1 MKMLE
6 IVCNPR
12 RPSLGATL
20 AREVGERLTAAGHEL
35 LYHDLYDEGF
45 DPVLTDAE
53 VSQGFSLDT
62 LVQAHCRDLA
72 LAGGIVVIHPDWWS
86 QPPALLKGWVDR
98 VFRQGIAYD
107 LVGGEFGE
115 KSWKG
120 LLGGK
125 KALVLCSSDNPR
137 GEGRSVLEDFWVDS
151 VFGVCG
157 IEARCEVL
165 RGLRASGS
173 GDRRDWVESALRLV
187 GEYFPN
193 RAGAGEIA

>member
-1 MKMLE
+1 MKILE

-20 AREVGERLTAAGHEL
+20 AREVRERLVAAGHEVI
-35 LYHDLYDEGF
+35 YHDLYEESF
-45 DPVLTDAE
+45 DPVLTEGELA
-53 VSQGFSLDT
+53 QGFSLDP
-62 LVQAHCRDLA
+62 LVQEHCRDLG

-120 LLGGK
+120 LLEGK
-125 KALVLCSSDNPR
+125 RALVLCSSDNAPSD
-137 GEGRSVLEDFWVDS
+137 GPSVLEEFWVRS
-151 VFGVCG
+151 VFGACG

-173 GDRRDWVESALRLV
+173 GERREWVESTLGMAI
-187 GEYFPN
+187 EYFS
-193 RAGAGEIA
+193 